1 MQLMGM
7 VRHGTCVGA
16 RRRLDD
22 LCDGELG
29 VSAEARVRRHLAGCS
44 RCRRALARLKATIVD
59 VAQLQAGSPPE
70 LAGLRERV
78 RRRIVEESADAPGQ
92 DRRGTR

>member
-1 MQLMGM
+1 MRLMGM

-29 VSAEARVRRHLAGCS
+29 EPTEARVRRHLAGCS
-44 RCRRALARLKATIVD
+44 RCRRALARIEATIAD
-59 VAQLQAGSPPE
+59 VGRLGVVSPPE
-70 LAGLRERV
+70 VSGLRDRV
-78 RRRIVEESADAPGQ
+78 GRRIVEGAAGADGPSDGG
-92 DRRGTR
+92 R